1 MTTRVKVCGI
11 TRSADAL
18 AAARAGADAVGFV
31 FYPSSPRY
39 VTPERAREIAATI
52 PPFVSTVGLFV
63 DADVAMVAAALRTV
77 RLDYLQFHGAESPEF
92 CAQFGVPFLKAVR
105 VKPGVDLLQ
114 YAITFGAAKALL
126 LDAFVEGVHG
136 GTGQGFDWRL
146 IPSNM
151 PIPVILS
158 GGLAPGNVAEAV
170 RTVRPWAV
178 DVSSGVEAEK
188 GIKDA
193 DKIEQFMRGVRNAD
207 V

>member
-11 TRSADAL
+11 TRVEDAL
-18 AAARAGADAVGFV
+18 AAARVGVDAVGFV
-31 FYPSSPRY
+31 FYPTSPRY
-39 VTPERAREIAATI
+39 VAPERAREITATL

-63 DADVAMVAAALRTV
+63 DADAATVAATLQAI

-92 CAQFGVPFLKAVR
+92 CAQFDVPFLKAVR

-114 YAITFGAAKALL
+114 YAITFSAAKALL
-126 LDAFVEGVHG
+126 LDAFVAGMHG
-136 GTGQGFDWRL
+136 GTGQGFDWQL
-146 IPSNM
+146 IPLNM

-158 GGLAPGNVAEAV
+158 GGLAPGNVAQAV